1 MNDKTLDAIS
11 EILATFFEGY
21 TDALKEVAPEDAE
34 AFIGTTMK
42 VILESA
48 VAAYVYGDA
57 THETDLYI
65 AQLSAMVATDLCR
78 FEQDEYEE
86 YYKGDK

>member
-1 MNDKTLDAIS
+1 M
-11 EILATFFEGY
+11 
-21 TDALKEVAPEDAE
+21 KEVAPEDAG
-34 AFIGTTMK
+34 AFIGTTIK

-57 THETDLYI
+57 TRETDFEI
-65 AQLSAMVATDLCR
+65 ARLSAMLATDLCR

-86 YYKGDK
+86 YYKGE

>member
-1 MNDKTLDAIS
+1 MNDKTLDSIS

-21 TDALKEVAPEDAE
+21 TDALKEVAPEDAG

-48 VAAYVYGDA
+48 VAAFIYGDA
-57 THETDLYI
+57 ARETDLDI

-78 FEQDEYEE
+78 FEQNEYEE
-86 YYKGDK
+86 YFKGKK